1 MTARPFAFFFSAR
14 ADAARTLS
22 AAAVIAVACSRLA
35 HAQPATRPDPP
46 ASLTAQQ
53 QLAKDIYKE
62 IVQINTTAEHGSTT
76 RAADAI
82 AKRLRDA
89 GFAEKDMFQGGP
101 KPTKGNLVFRF
112 HGSGARKPLI
122 LLAHLDVVEAKKEDW
137 TRDPFVFEENDGFF
151 YGRGSTDDKPM
162 AAIFTANLIRYKQE
176 GFVPDRD
183 LILVLTADEEG
194 GPDNGVQWLLQH
206 HRDLIDGAYALN
218 EGGGGSLR
226 NWKPLLHSVQA
237 TEKVPVDFAVKVT
250 NKGGHSSVPMP
261 DNAIYHLAAALGKLS
276 TFNFP
281 VQLNDITKAF
291 FERTA
296 QIETPEFA
304 PAMRAIAANPNDA
317 AAAAALSRQPRYSSM
332 LRTTCVATRLFG
344 GHANNALP
352 QLATANVNCRIV
364 PNVAP
369 ADVRLELMQLFNDP
383 QVEIS
388 AAPAL
393 SPSAPSAL
401 TAEFMQPVEALTK
414 QMWPGIPVIPT
425 MSTGATDGR
434 YLREQGI
441 PTYGVSGLFGDMDDN
456 RAHGRDERMLIKS
469 FFEGQA
475 FLYQLV
481 KQLSSRRPAA

>member
-1 MTARPFAFFFSAR
+1 MTVRPIVVALLLGAATLR
-14 ADAARTLS
+14 AQAP
-22 AAAVIAVACSRLA
+22 
-35 HAQPATRPDPP
+35 QATRPNPP
-46 ASLTAQQ
+46 ATLTAPQ
-53 QLAKDIYKE
+53 QLAREIYRE
-62 IVQINTTAEHGSTT
+62 LVNINTTAERGSTT
-76 RAADAI
+76 LAADAI
-82 AKRLRDA
+82 ARRLKAA
-89 GFAEKDMFQGGP
+89 GFPGRDIFQGGP
-101 KPTKGNLVFRF
+101 KPTKGNLVFRY

-122 LLAHLDVVEAKKEDW
+122 LLAHLDVVEAKREDW
-137 TRDPFVFEENDGFF
+137 THNPFTFEENDGFF
-151 YGRGSTDDKPM
+151 YGRGSADDKPM

-194 GPDNGVQWLLQH
+194 GPDNGVAWLLKN
-206 HRDLIDGAYALN
+206 HRDKIDGAYALN

-237 TEKVPVDFAVKVT
+237 TEKVPVNFQLKVT
-250 NKGGHSSVPMP
+250 NKGGHSSMPMP
-261 DNAIYHLAAALGKLS
+261 DNAIYRLAGALERLG
-276 TFNFP
+276 TYQFP
-281 VQLNDITKAF
+281 VQLNEVSKVF

-296 QIETPEFA
+296 QIEVPEFA
-304 PAMRAIAANPNDA
+304 AAMKAIAANPDDSA
-317 AAAAALSRQPRYSSM
+317 AAATLSTQPRYRSM

-344 GHANNALP
+344 GHADNALP

-369 ADVRLELMQLFNDP
+369 AEVREQLLRVFNDP

-393 SPSAPSAL
+393 TPSAPSPL
-401 TAEFMQPVEALTK
+401 IAELMGPVESLTK
-414 QMWPGIPVIPT
+414 QMWPGTPVIPT

-469 FFEGQA
+469 FFEGHE

-481 KQLSSRRPAA
+481 KQLSQAKRPAA

>member
-1 MTARPFAFFFSAR
+1 MIARPFAPTPATR
-14 ADAARTLS
+14 TAIAAAAAAILALAPPAHAQQANRPDPPTTLS
-22 AAAVIAVACSRLA
+22 AA
-35 HAQPATRPDPP
+35 
-46 ASLTAQQ
+46 Q

-62 IVQINTTAEHGSTT
+62 IVQINTTAERGSTT
-76 RAADAI
+76 LAADAI

-89 GFAEKDMFQGGP
+89 GFPEKDIFQGGP
-101 KPTKGNLVFRF
+101 KPNKGNLVVRY

-122 LLAHLDVVEAKKEDW
+122 LLAHLDVVEAKREDW

-162 AAIFTANLIRYKQE
+162 AAIFAANLIRYKQE
-176 GFVPDRD
+176 GFLPDRD

-194 GPDNGVQWLLQH
+194 GPDNGVRWLLAN
-206 HRDLIDGAYALN
+206 HRDKIDGAYALN

-237 TEKVPVDFAVKVT
+237 TEKVPVNFTVKVT

-261 DNAIYHLAAALGKLS
+261 DNAIYHLAGALDKLS
-276 TFNFP
+276 AFNFP
-281 VQLNDITKAF
+281 VQLNEVTKAF

-296 QIETPEFA
+296 QIESPEFA
-304 PAMRAIAANPNDA
+304 PAMRVIAANPTDA
-317 AAAAALSRQPRYSSM
+317 AAAATLSKQPRYSSM

-344 GHANNALP
+344 GHADNALP

-369 ADVRLELMQLFNDP
+369 AEVRDVLLKLFNDP

-393 SPSAPSAL
+393 APSAPSAL
-401 TAEFMQPVEALTK
+401 TAELMQPVEALTK

-434 YLREQGI
+434 YFREQGI

-456 RAHGRDERMLIKS
+456 RAHGRDERMLIKA
-469 FFEGQA
+469 FFDGHA